1 VRGLLSGGVTATVSS
16 QPLSAQL
23 PSIIGNAI
31 GSTIGAAVADAQ
43 AQAAAQSAAANAPVV
58 QSLMKQLFPTPGQPA
73 YNPFAPAPTYDLSG
87 IDLSGATN
95 PPAPEELAPS
105 GVTPPGN
112 SSAPSAPTTYIAV
125 RGDSLWSIAAQMAG
139 PGASN
144 SAVNYEKNLL
154 VQDNPTIGNKL
165 QFGQS
170 VNMPQAGEQL
180 TPQGQAQAV
189 AVDAQY
195 QQQLAARQYVASG
208 GWDDPSGPVLDFSWA
223 HDSGGL
229 GNGQSD
235 PWGGFDQYLYARPVI
250 DSRTTQPAPAQIL
263 TIADTDPMGDPT
275 GYTIDVAPNT
285 KSDIIGDAWTHPNA
299 MVDGGVKFL
308 GSIGPGLVN
317 SYLNGV
323 QAEANLDIVN
333 AAAISGQPIPELPN
347 QSPVQ
352 LQMPTYDHKGEAG
365 GALLTGLGLSV
376 WGALEGITATVPEDI
391 PPAIPL
397 NNALPPNFKV
407 LGLDDIPSSALDVG
421 SLRESLG
428 PFVTSG
434 DTSRI
439 SVAAATVTNENG
451 EVTNLLSVSGS
462 SWKGNSPTN
471 VTIN

>member
-1 VRGLLSGGVTATVSS
+1 
-16 QPLSAQL
+16 
-23 PSIIGNAI
+23 
-31 GSTIGAAVADAQ
+31 
-43 AQAAAQSAAANAPVV
+43 
-58 QSLMKQLFPTPGQPA
+58 
-73 YNPFAPAPTYDLSG
+73 
-87 IDLSGATN
+87 
-95 PPAPEELAPS
+95 
-105 GVTPPGN
+105 
-112 SSAPSAPTTYIAV
+112 
-125 RGDSLWSIAAQMAG
+125 
-139 PGASN
+139 
-144 SAVNYEKNLL
+144 
-154 VQDNPTIGNKL
+154 
-165 QFGQS
+165 
-170 VNMPQAGEQL
+170 MPQAGEQL

-471 VTIN
+471 VTINGTSYTVIDADSGSLGSALSENGYPNTNHAEMKLGSYISDNFSDINATVDIAVQNTSRAAPGMCAGCVQTMPNLAVKNPNLQINLYQGSTLSNP